1 MEGRQRIPVLEP
13 WYLGPKDVCAH
24 KIPTEKN
31 QWIAKSQLNLVELL
45 FPTKKFEIY
54 LDMFWT
60 GSQFGHCLHG
70 TAKLHDIYPNIYYEL
85 HNLQMKK
92 SLEKNFFFNQT
103 FPQQVHLI
111 AFVYLQSSYSWGRKG
126 GGECHILSP
135 FSKNTSLTWSCI
147 VFWLQQWISLKYIVI
162 IFALVSFLFPD
173 CTRLIPSLPLRRNI
187 LSH

>member
-1 MEGRQRIPVLEP
+1 MCVHTKYPQKKTSELQNPNWIWWSYYFPLRNLKFILICFELDLSLVIVCMEQLNSVIF
-13 WYLGPKDVCAH
+13 
-24 KIPTEKN
+24 IPTYIMSSTTCK
-31 QWIAKSQLNLVELL
+31 WRKAWKTI
-45 FPTKKFEIY
+45 
-54 LDMFWT
+54 
-60 GSQFGHCLHG
+60 
-70 TAKLHDIYPNIYYEL
+70 
-85 HNLQMKK
+85 
-92 SLEKNFFFNQT
+92 FFFNQT

-111 AFVYLQSSYSWGRKG
+111 TYVYLQSSCSWGRKE

-135 FSKNTSLTWSCI
+135 FSKNTSSTWSCI